1 MSANTVASQ
10 TTVRTA
16 EVSAGES
23 ESEKKFVAEFND
35 VRARMLLNRVV
46 EVNAFLVQLEI
57 VRSVFLN
64 A

>member
-1 MSANTVASQ
+1 MSANMVASQ
-10 TTVRTA
+10 MTVKKA
-16 EVSAGES
+16 DVSVGET